1 MTVVPVCVR
10 VRLPLLVTQIASE
23 MRVTDMTDNSVTEI
37 VGPDE
42 MTGPDEVTGP
52 DEIAEHE
59 DAASAAIS
67 DAAISDAAISD
78 ADEPE
83 TDDMET
89 GDEEASEAAAKP
101 KRRKASSDA
110 PKSAAKAATKSSAK
124 SSAKSSPKSAT
135 KAAAKSAG
143 KSSAKSAS
151 PEDDMPATPDINVSS
166 AGTGNDEMCEGEL
179 VWYNE
184 RKGYGFVRIGED
196 EVFLHRS
203 TLDRFGLVRLLTGD
217 IVAVSLSTNE
227 HGQVIKDLLSV
238 KRPLSPAP
246 PAAHEPEEG
255 ELRAVV
261 KFFNDLRGY
270 GFVTA
275 DSLEDD
281 VFVHSRV
288 LNDCGFSSL
297 IQGQKLLVKVD
308 DSGRGLQVNSVRLLA
323 D

>member
-1 MTVVPVCVR
+1 M
-10 VRLPLLVTQIASE
+10 QIAGE
-23 MRVTDMTDNSVTEI
+23 LRKIVMTDHTGTERGVDMTPEETKA
-37 VGPDE
+37 
-42 MTGPDEVTGP
+42 
-52 DEIAEHE
+52 AEE
-59 DAASAAIS
+59 QAAEAQAAETKSETRGADSPQAKGRGRSKDSLGAAGTLTSEKADAATA
-67 DAAISDAAISD
+67 
-78 ADEPE
+78 E
-83 TDDMET
+83 T
-89 GDEEASEAAAKP
+89 EASEDV
-101 KRRKASSDA
+101 R
-110 PKSAAKAATKSSAK
+110 
-124 SSAKSSPKSAT
+124 
-135 KAAAKSAG
+135 
-143 KSSAKSAS
+143 
-151 PEDDMPATPDINVSS
+151 
-166 AGTGNDEMCEGEL
+166 EGEL

-184 RKGYGFVRIGED
+184 RKGYGFVRIGEE

-217 IVAVSLSTNE
+217 IVNVSLSTNE

-238 KRPLSPAP
+238 RRPLSPAP
-246 PAAHEPEEG
+246 PAAHNPAKG
-255 ELRAVV
+255 EVRAVV

-275 DSLEDD
+275 DDLEED